1 MFLKGIQMKDKKERR
16 KTILRKLRHDMD
28 KDKANSQ
35 RLSKWLKI
43 MESKKTL
50 FTLEDEIDKL
60 TRQLRSK

>member
-1 MFLKGIQMKDKKERR
+1 MKDKKERR
-16 KTILRKLRHDMD
+16 KTVLRKLRHDMD

-60 TRQLRSK
+60 MRQLKDR

>member
-1 MFLKGIQMKDKKERR
+1 MKDKKERR

>member
-1 MFLKGIQMKDKKERR
+1 MKDKKERR

-28 KDKANSQ
+28 KDKADSQ

>member
-1 MFLKGIQMKDKKERR
+1 
-16 KTILRKLRHDMD
+16 MD

>member
-28 KDKANSQ
+28 KDKADSQ